1 MLLAISDQTVALVG
15 VISGA
20 VLGLAGT
27 LGVIFNTWF
36 AKRAEQKARVL
47 EGRSKAY
54 ERLLWYARRTMLDAE
69 RTYPLEEPAW
79 GEPLGLLPD
88 PEYLEI
94 SAAVA
99 AFGTV
104 SVLQAFEE
112 FNAKVRYFF
121 ARADELKRSR
131 RRAAPRWTDLSSKA
145 CGRKPG
151 SSWRG

>member
-27 LGVIFNTWF
+27 LGMIFNTWF

-88 PEYLEI
+88 PELPRDL
-94 SAAVA
+94 
-99 AFGTV
+99 GCRCC
-104 SVLQAFEE
+104 
-112 FNAKVRYFF
+112 VRHG
-121 ARADELKRSR
+121 E
-131 RRAAPRWTDLSSKA
+131 RAA
-145 CGRKPG
+145 GF
-151 SSWRG
+151 